1 VFSRTATA
9 SYRFYLLLLIFRDFT
24 SYRDTTHIEKEDI
37 DLHARLK
44 RNKRS
49 IISSVP
55 SMIDKS
61 ATLRKVWLQQ
71 CYPRIFLYAPVK
83 KITVNY
89 STMPMPHHR
98 DVLNICNRNSKPSV
112 RKQLQLIKKL
122 RKKENED
129 KANLQSIYAIDHDI
143 GTRGCF
149 SPLTPVV
156 TRGDLLGYIKSHGSQ
171 NIESTFTCTFSNIIK
186 RTIAYFTTFFV
197 FSN

>member
-1 VFSRTATA
+1 VVAAVLST
-9 SYRFYLLLLIFRDFT
+9 YLFVR
-24 SYRDTTHIEKEDI
+24 
-37 DLHARLK
+37 
-44 RNKRS
+44 
-49 IISSVP
+49 
-55 SMIDKS
+55 
-61 ATLRKVWLQQ
+61 
-71 CYPRIFLYAPVK
+71 PREK

-149 SPLTPVV
+149 FSPLTPVV
-156 TRGDLLGYIKSHGSQ
+156 TRGHLMGCMKSHGSQ

-186 RTIAYFTTFFV
+186 RTIAYFTTFYVF

>member
-1 VFSRTATA
+1 MPDWKEIKEA
-9 SYRFYLLLLIFRDFT
+9 LLVVYHRWLTRAPP
-24 SYRDTTHIEKEDI
+24 YGKCGC
-37 DLHARLK
+37 
-44 RNKRS
+44 
-49 IISSVP
+49 SSVIHVSFCTP
-55 SMIDKS
+55 P
-61 ATLRKVWLQQ
+61 W
-71 CYPRIFLYAPVK
+71 K

-149 SPLTPVV
+149 FPFNPGCHS
-156 TRGDLLGYIKSHGSQ
+156 GSLAGLYEEPRVAEYWVYFYMHIFQ
-171 NIESTFTCTFSNIIK
+171 HYQTYYCIFYNLFRFFELMII
-186 RTIAYFTTFFV
+186 RQTHCLPM
-197 FSN
+197 